1 MKTVDANI
9 VWYTHVV
16 IEVPL
21 SMKDEDIIIALKEQA
36 NLNKKE
42 LIGPVI
48 HECPD
53 YPALVE

>member
-36 NLNKKE
+36 K
-42 LIGPVI
+42 
-48 HECPD
+48 
-53 YPALVE
+53 